1 MPYRHPYAIALYD
14 TDAAGVIFSANIIRI
29 CHHAWEAMMAAAGW
43 PIDRFFRERTINL
56 PVVHIEA
63 DLKKPLTVGLRVVV
77 EARIA
82 EIGTSSFR
90 TNYEVFSEDGTLC
103 ATAAIIQVCVN
114 PRSFESMPLPADFH
128 ATLDACR

>member
-1 MPYRHPYAIALYD
+1 MPYRHPYSIALYD

-43 PIDRFFRERTINL
+43 PIDRFFRERTVNL

-63 DLKKPLTVGLRVVV
+63 DLKKPLTVGLRVVI
-77 EARIA
+77 EARITA
-82 EIGTSSFR
+82 IGTSSFR
-90 TNYEVFSEDGTLC
+90 TDYQVFAEAGDLC

-114 PRSFESMPLPADFH
+114 PRNFETMDLPEDFRR
-128 ATLDACR
+128 ALESQQ